1 MPNNSRILVTGGA
14 GFIGSH
20 VVDRLLKEKLDV
32 VVLDNLNSGKLENIE
47 PHFGRKNFSLV
58 KGDVRDERL
67 VRRVIRDVDAVIH
80 HAAFISVPESTK
92 NPLLTNDVNVTGTLN
107 LLEAAITCDVDRFIY
122 ASTCA
127 VCGDTKT
134 LPIKEDCLPQPTS
147 PYGVSKLAAENYV
160 RVFNDV
166 YGLDTV
172 CLRYF
177 NVYGPRQ
184 AYNQYSGVITQFMN
198 CISEN
203 RYLTI
208 FGDGKQTRDFVN
220 VKDIVEANVLALRS
234 KGATGEIFNIATGVA
249 TKIEQLAKMLL
260 EVAGKPHLKI
270 FYDKPRKG
278 DIRHSYADISKAQ
291 KKLKYKPK
299 IPLMKGLEEF
309 IENIVY

>member
-1 MPNNSRILVTGGA
+1 
-14 GFIGSH
+14 
-20 VVDRLLKEKLDV
+20 
-32 VVLDNLNSGKLENIE
+32 
-47 PHFGRKNFSLV
+47 
-58 KGDVRDERL
+58 
-67 VRRVIRDVDAVIH
+67 VIH
-80 HAAFISVPESTK
+80 HAALISVSESTE
-92 NPLLTNDVNVTGTLN
+92 NPLLANDVNVTGTLN
-107 LLEAAITCDVDRFIY
+107 LLEASITCDVDRFIY

-127 VCGDTKT
+127 VYGDTKT
-134 LPIKEDCLPQPTS
+134 LPVREDYMPQPIS

-220 VKDIVEANVLALRS
+220 VKDIVDANVLALGS
-234 KGATGEIFNIATGVA
+234 KGTTGEIFNIATGVA

-260 EVAGKPHLKI
+260 EAAGKPHLKI
-270 FYDKPRKG
+270 LYDKPRKG

-291 KKLKYKPK
+291 KKLDYKPK
-299 IPLMKGLEEF
+299 IPLMKGLEEL
-309 IENIVY
+309 IENIAY

>member
-1 MPNNSRILVTGGA
+1 VTGGA
-14 GFIGSH
+14 GFVGSH
-20 VVDRLLKEKLDV
+20 VVDRLLKEKLNV
-32 VVLDNLNSGKLENIE
+32 IVLDDLSSGKLENIKQ
-47 PHFGRKNFSLV
+47 HFGKKNFSLL
-58 KGDVRDERL
+58 KGDIRDERF

-80 HAAFISVPESTK
+80 HAALISVSESTE

-107 LLEAAITCDVDRFIY
+107 LLEASITCDVDRFIY

-127 VCGDTKT
+127 VYGDTKT
-134 LPIKEDCLPQPTS
+134 LPVREDYMPQPIS

-184 AYNQYSGVITQFMN
+184 AYNQYSGVITQFMS

-203 RYLTI
+203 RNLTI
-208 FGDGKQTRDFVN
+208 FGDGEQTRDFVN
-220 VKDIVEANVLALRS
+220 VKDIVEANVLALKS

-249 TKIEQLAKMLL
+249 TKIEQLANMLL
-260 EVAGKPHLKI
+260 EAAGKPHLKI
-270 FYDKPRKG
+270 LYDKPRKG

-291 KKLKYKPK
+291 KKLDYKPK
-299 IPLMKGLEEF
+299 IPLMKGLEEL
-309 IENIVY
+309 IENIAY